1 MSVHV
6 NCKLHQQYWSLDLNL
21 AELAAKHKNASW
33 PQGRQ
38 PIPPASD
45 EGREVDNGTIY
56 KLFSLLNRNSK
67 FLPNPNPR
75 GSHKL
80 KTGPQQY
87 SLLGKK
93 RLSNGVWASQNA
105 RGITPPS
112 GLQSF
117 GNRDE
122 GKG

>member
-1 MSVHV
+1 M
-6 NCKLHQQYWSLDLNL
+6 NL
-21 AELAAKHKNASW
+21 AELTAKHKNASW

-38 PIPPASD
+38 PIPLASA

-56 KLFSLLNRNSK
+56 KLFSLPKRKPK

-87 SLLGKK
+87 SLLGRK

-105 RGITPPS
+105 RGITPQDYKAL
-112 GLQSF
+112 GI
-117 GNRDE
+117 GMKVWA
-122 GKG
+122 GKLILK